1 VAFFI
6 AVLASLALFGM
17 ALIFFGTC
25 PIPPDEQ

>member
-1 VAFFI
+1 LTFFI

-17 ALIFFGTC
+17 ALIYFGTR